1 MPNLRRVALDRRT
14 LLRGGAAGLALPWLD
29 AMLPALTPSPAP
41 KPSAV
46 FIFSP
51 NGVNMQQWRSQGD
64 DGATVCGPTLA
75 PLQEFASRLTV
86 FGGLEIRGGW
96 SHGDGPGD
104 HARAVA
110 SFLTCA
116 HPRKTGGADL
126 QAGVSVDQQLARAL
140 HGDAPFGSLELGL
153 ERGRSAGICDSGYSC
168 AYSNNVSWSAP
179 DRPVAKETNPREV
192 FARLFGDPES
202 AKDQGAR
209 RAQRA
214 RHRSILDLVRAD
226 ASSLRRELGA
236 TDRRKLSQY
245 LDSIRD
251 LEQRLEQADSERDE
265 VAAEV
270 PEGLLDAGRTYT
282 RGLQLMYELIALAI
296 KTEQTRVVTLM
307 IGNGGSN
314 CSYRFLGVDEGHHTL
329 SHHGG
334 VEEKREKIARID
346 RYHVEQL
353 AGFAARLRDEQRGD
367 HDLLHDSMV
376 LYGSG
381 ISDGNRH
388 NHGDLPMLMLGEGGG
403 AAKGRGYVDAGEATP
418 MANLY
423 LAITHAM
430 GVRVDRFAD
439 STAPLSLR

>member
-29 AMLPALTPSPAP
+29 AMLPAMTPSPAP
-41 KPSAV
+41 KPVAV

-51 NGVNMQQWRSQGD
+51 NGMNMQQWRSPSE

-75 PLQEFASRLTV
+75 PLQGFAPRLTV
-86 FGGLEIRGGW
+86 FGGLEISGGW

-126 QAGVSVDQQLARAL
+126 QAGVSVDQQIARGL
-140 HGDAPFGSLELGL
+140 DGESPFRSLELGL
-153 ERGRSAGICDSGYSC
+153 ERGRPAGICDSGYSC

-192 FARLFGDPES
+192 FARMFGDPEL
-202 AKDQGAR
+202 ALDEGER

-236 TDRRKLSQY
+236 ADRRKLSQY

-251 LEQRLEQADSERDE
+251 LEQRLDQADSARDE
-265 VAAEV
+265 VLADV
-270 PEGLLDAGRTYT
+270 PEDLLDAGRTYT
-282 RGLQLMYELIALAI
+282 QGLQLMYELITLAI
-296 KTEQTRVVTLM
+296 KTEQTRVVSLM

-314 CSYRFLGVDEGHHTL
+314 CSYRFLGVDEGHHEL

-334 VEEKREKIARID
+334 VEEMREKIARID
-346 RYHVEQL
+346 RFHIEQL

-367 HDLLHDSMV
+367 HDLLHESMV

-403 AAKGRGYVDAGEATP
+403 AAKGRGYVDTGAGTP

-423 LAITHAM
+423 FAVMNAM
-430 GVRVDRFAD
+430 GARAGRFAD
-439 STAPLSLR
+439 STAPLALR